1 MKKIIC
7 YGDSNTFGYNPKDGS
22 RFDENI
28 RWTSLLQKN
37 LGAEYV
43 VINEGICDRT
53 GFVNNPKGE
62 LFSAPKHFPEF
73 ITKSGNIDLLI
84 LWIGTNDL
92 QFLYNISLSTIER
105 GLENLIK
112 LAKTKA
118 KKILIISPVILN
130 ENILKGAFNYQFDNE
145 SINKSKNVGK
155 IYKRFA
161 DLYNCKFFD
170 INTIVNPSDIDGLHY
185 NSKSHRIIANNL
197 SEFIT
202 LEIDKIPTEL
212 KEQFY
217 PQDVDST
224 APMANR
230 DYHTVYYGEIVQAY
244 IL

>member
-43 VINEGICDRT
+43 VINEGMCDRT

-73 ITKSGNIDLLI
+73 IKKSGNIDLLI

-118 KKILIISPVILN
+118 KKILIIPPVILN
-130 ENILKGAFNYQFDNE
+130 ENILKGAFNYQFDKT
-145 SINKSKNVGK
+145 SIVKSREVGIVYKK
-155 IYKRFA
+155 ITEI
-161 DLYNCKFFD
+161 YNCKLFD
-170 INTIVNPSDIDGLHY
+170 INTIVKPSDIDGLHY
-185 NSKSHRIIANNL
+185 NSNSHRIIAN
-197 SEFIT
+197 T
-202 LEIDKIPTEL
+202 LL
-212 KEQFY
+212 K
-217 PQDVDST
+217 
-224 APMANR
+224 
-230 DYHTVYYGEIVQAY
+230 Y
-244 IL
+244 INDMK

>member
-37 LGAEYV
+37 LGSEYV
-43 VINEGICDRT
+43 VINEGMCDRT

-62 LFSAPKHFPEF
+62 LFSAPKHFPKF
-73 ITKSGNIDLLI
+73 IKKSGHIDLLI

-92 QFLYNISLSTIER
+92 QFQYNISLSTIEQ

-130 ENILKGAFNYQFDNE
+130 ENILKGAFNYQFDKT
-145 SINKSKNVGK
+145 SIVKSREVGIVYKK
-155 IYKRFA
+155 IA
-161 DLYNCKFFD
+161 EIYNCKLFD
-170 INTIVNPSDIDGLHY
+170 INTIVKPSDIDGLHY
-185 NSKSHRIIANNL
+185 NSNSHRIIANNL

-202 LEIDKIPTEL
+202 LEIDKIS
-212 KEQFY
+212 
-217 PQDVDST
+217 V
-224 APMANR
+224 
-230 DYHTVYYGEIVQAY
+230 
-244 IL
+244 

>member
-43 VINEGICDRT
+43 VINEGMCDRT

-118 KKILIISPVILN
+118 KK
-130 ENILKGAFNYQFDNE
+130 Y
-145 SINKSKNVGK
+145 
-155 IYKRFA
+155 
-161 DLYNCKFFD
+161 
-170 INTIVNPSDIDGLHY
+170 
-185 NSKSHRIIANNL
+185 L
-197 SEFIT
+197 SF
-202 LEIDKIPTEL
+202 LL
-212 KEQFY
+212 
-217 PQDVDST
+217 
-224 APMANR
+224 
-230 DYHTVYYGEIVQAY
+230 
-244 IL
+244 